1 MSESVQDVLGT
12 AGEPAVFQWKG
23 TDYKFGTLDQRA
35 KARFEELVAQAETAA
50 VRALRGVLPDAEY
63 VEERR
68 TLGRQISERQ
78 YKTGGKLWAKYAG
91 GEASDHGLI
100 LHVLSLLREHQP
112 SVREEDVR
120 AMFEEDGDFLLMAVN
135 RAVPSF
141 FEMAAE
147 GRKMDPAA
155 IAPAVRQTMQGIRE
169 TALKLKSIRS
179 QV

>member
-1 MSESVQDVLGT
+1 MDSVQDVLGT
-12 AGEPAVFQWKG
+12 AGEPASFRWQG
-23 TDYKFGTLDQRA
+23 AEYKIGTLDQRA
-35 KARFEELVAQAETAA
+35 KARFEELVAQAETNA
-50 VRALRGVLPDAEY
+50 VRALKGILPDAEY
-63 VEERR
+63 AEERR
-68 TLGRQISERQ
+68 VLGRQINDRQ

-112 SVREEDVR
+112 SIKEETVRE
-120 AMFEEDGDFLLMAVN
+120 MFESDADFLLMAVD

-155 IAPAVRQTMQGIRE
+155 IAPAVQQTMQAIRE
-169 TALKLKSIRS
+169 TAKKLPRS
-179 QV
+179 QA